1 MKSES
6 ELVMEVFLVSLLA
19 GLVATAAMTLAELPY
34 WRLWKLT
41 GVFEWHENQVLI
53 SKFFRLDV
61 KRLNF
66 PGIFLLHFINGGLGG
81 VGLLLAIKFI
91 PQLSTVP
98 ILLLGV
104 FYGFLLWILTLA
116 PIHKPITGLHPWNHP
131 LGKGPALAS
140 LGGHALYGLVLGS
153 IFLVT
158 HITI

>member
-1 MKSES
+1 MKSK
-6 ELVMEVFLVSLLA
+6 LVMEVFLVSLLA

-53 SKFFRLDV
+53 SKFFRLEV
-61 KRLNF
+61 KKLNF

-91 PQLSTVP
+91 AQLSTVP

-116 PIHKPITGLHPWNHP
+116 PIHKPITGFHPWNHP

-153 IFLVT
+153 IFLIT